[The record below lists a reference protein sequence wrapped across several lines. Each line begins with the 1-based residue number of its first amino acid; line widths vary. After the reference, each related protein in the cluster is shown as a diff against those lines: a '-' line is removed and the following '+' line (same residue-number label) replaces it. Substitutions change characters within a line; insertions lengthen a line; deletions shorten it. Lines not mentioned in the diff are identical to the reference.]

1 MLEVNVAVQLEAGFD
16 LLDRFAGSAEREIDV
31 MAGVHVARGV
41 GELLAADLVDLL
53 DLGAFAFDLF
63 RDGFDG
69 VIDGAVD
76 VLRIED
82 DQTLVFAAHLQELVW

>member
-31 MAGVHVARGV
+31 MAGVHVAGCV

-53 DLGAFAFDLF
+53 DLGAFALDLF
-63 RDGFDG
+63 GHGFDG
-69 VIDGAVD
+69 IVDRAVD
-76 VLRIED
+76 VLRVED
-82 DQTLVFAAHLQELVW
+82 DQALVFAAHLQELVW